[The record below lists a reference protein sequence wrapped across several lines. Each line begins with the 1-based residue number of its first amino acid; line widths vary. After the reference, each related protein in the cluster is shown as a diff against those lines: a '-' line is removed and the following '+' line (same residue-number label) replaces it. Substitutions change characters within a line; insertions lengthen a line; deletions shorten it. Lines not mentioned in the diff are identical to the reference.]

1 MSVCVC
7 GWVCGVGWG
16 VGQFRFLS
24 VWGSGGV
31 GGGGG
36 DVCVSVCV
44 CVWVGV
50 WGRVGSGVG
59 GVVLGGWW
67 VVVNGAFVVLGLVW
81 W

>member
-1 MSVCVC
+1 MVA
-7 GWVCGVGWG
+7 GVGM
-16 VGQFRFLS
+16 
-24 VWGSGGV
+24 
-31 GGGGG
+31 
-36 DVCVSVCV
+36 CVSVCV